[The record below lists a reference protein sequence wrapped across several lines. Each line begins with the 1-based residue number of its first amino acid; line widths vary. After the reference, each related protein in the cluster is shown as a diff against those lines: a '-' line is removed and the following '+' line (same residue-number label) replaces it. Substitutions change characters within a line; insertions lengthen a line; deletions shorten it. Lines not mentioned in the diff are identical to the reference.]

1 MRMKRSWQYINEV
14 ETVEIK
20 FYFNIVAFVTTNLSW
35 NDDMDYDIK
44 FHLSDINQTQATTTS
59 DLVPVLK
66 FLLCDRV
73 QTW

>member
-1 MRMKRSWQYINEV
+1 MQYINE
-14 ETVEIK
+14 EKTVEIK
-20 FYFNIVAFVTTNLSW
+20 FNLNIIFKIVAFVAINLSW